1 VSVRIAGD
9 GEILVKGFNVMA
21 GYFGD
26 PAATAAAFDADGWL
40 MTGDIGFVDDDG
52 NLHITDRKKDM
63 FIVGGFN
70 AYPAEIEAVLLQ
82 HPSVAQV
89 AVVGAPDA
97 RLGEVGVAFVVPNG
111 PAAPDELLSWT
122 WERLAKFKLARVE
135 LVDSLPLNPTGKVQ
149 KFKLRER
156 LGS

>member
-1 VSVRIAGD
+1 
-9 GEILVKGFNVMA
+9 
-21 GYFGD
+21 
-26 PAATAAAFDADGWL
+26 
-40 MTGDIGFVDDDG
+40 MTGDVGFVDDDG

-89 AVVGAPDA
+89 AVVGAPDP
-97 RLGEVGVAFVVPNG
+97 RLGEIGVAFVVPTGDAG
-111 PAAPDELLSWT
+111 PLDPGDLLQWA

-135 LVDSLPLNPTGKVQ
+135 LVDALPLNPTGKVQ

-156 LGS
+156 LGSRDGGDQVC

>member
-1 VSVRIAGD
+1 MD
-9 GEILVKGFNVMA
+9 
-21 GYFGD
+21 
-26 PAATAAAFDADGWL
+26 AA
-40 MTGDIGFVDDDG
+40 G
-52 NLHITDRKKDM
+52 NLRITDRIKDM
-63 FIVGGFN
+63 YVVGGFN